1 MKLLLNLTLAQ
12 PGDFVSAALSHSILR
27 VSKTARTRW
36 EQDLRFFLEND
47 PGQFLSSC
55 RLTDLRRLGNLKTT

>member
-1 MKLLLNLTLAQ
+1 MKLFFILKLAQ

-27 VSKTARTRW
+27 VSKTARTRC
-36 EQDLRFFLEND
+36 EQELRFFLEND